1 MRFGLALLGL
11 VIGGPIGAIIGY
23 FLGVFIEKSQIDIR
37 RQAEQST
44 QDAFFLA
51 LSGLAAEVIKA
62 DGVVSK
68 AEVLFAKEF
77 FIREFGPATADR
89 MMKRLKIFVS
99 ERVPVEQICRQISE
113 IFDPSARLLIIHFL
127 HGLAAADG
135 EETLEEENLI
145 KRIAVLLGVSAAE
158 NRSAGGMYRSDLK
171 ACYDIL
177 EVSESAS
184 DEEVKRAYKKAAV
197 KYHPDRVASL
207 GPDVQK
213 EANER
218 FAKINAAYDQIKA
231 ARGMK

>member
-51 LSGLAAEVIKA
+51 LSGLAAEVIKI

-89 MMKRLKIFVS
+89 MMKRF
-99 ERVPVEQICRQISE
+99 
-113 IFDPSARLLIIHFL
+113 
-127 HGLAAADG
+127 
-135 EETLEEENLI
+135 
-145 KRIAVLLGVSAAE
+145 
-158 NRSAGGMYRSDLK
+158 GGGRRRRDFGGRK
-171 ACYDIL
+171 P
-177 EVSESAS
+177 
-184 DEEVKRAYKKAAV
+184 
-197 KYHPDRVASL
+197 H
-207 GPDVQK
+207 
-213 EANER
+213 
-218 FAKINAAYDQIKA
+218 
-231 ARGMK
+231 

>member
-1 MRFGLALLGL
+1 MRFGLALLGF

-37 RQAEQST
+37 KKAEQST
-44 QDAFFLA
+44 RDAFFLS
-51 LSGLAAEVIKA
+51 LSGLAAEVIKI

-99 ERVPVEQICRQISE
+99 EKVPVEQICRQISE

-145 KRIAVLLGVSAAE
+145 KTVRPEECTAAT
-158 NRSAGGMYRSDLK
+158 
-171 ACYDIL
+171 
-177 EVSESAS
+177 
-184 DEEVKRAYKKAAV
+184 
-197 KYHPDRVASL
+197 
-207 GPDVQK
+207 
-213 EANER
+213 
-218 FAKINAAYDQIKA
+218 
-231 ARGMK
+231 

>member
-1 MRFGLALLGL
+1 MRFGLALLGF

-37 RQAEQST
+37 KKAEQST
-44 QDAFFLA
+44 RDAFFLS
-51 LSGLAAEVIKA
+51 LSGLAAEVIKI

-99 ERVPVEQICRQISE
+99 EKVPVEQICRQISE

-145 KRIAVLLGVSAAE
+145 
-158 NRSAGGMYRSDLK
+158 K

>member
-51 LSGLAAEVIKA
+51 LSGLAAEVIKI

-113 IFDPSARLLIIHFL
+113 IFDPSA
-127 HGLAAADG
+127 GLAAADG

-158 NRSAGGMYRSDLK
+158 NRSAGGMYRNDLK

-184 DEEVKRAYKKAAV
+184 DEEVKKAYKKAAV

-207 GPDVQK
+207 GPEVQK

>member
-1 MRFGLALLGL
+1 
-11 VIGGPIGAIIGY
+11 
-23 FLGVFIEKSQIDIR
+23 
-37 RQAEQST
+37 
-44 QDAFFLA
+44 
-51 LSGLAAEVIKA
+51 
-62 DGVVSK
+62 
-68 AEVLFAKEF
+68 
-77 FIREFGPATADR
+77 
-89 MMKRLKIFVS
+89 
-99 ERVPVEQICRQISE
+99 
-113 IFDPSARLLIIHFL
+113 
-127 HGLAAADG
+127 
-135 EETLEEENLI
+135 
-145 KRIAVLLGVSAAE
+145 
-158 NRSAGGMYRSDLK
+158 MYRSDLK

>member
-1 MRFGLALLGL
+1 MRFGLALLGF

-44 QDAFFLA
+44 QNAFFLA

-99 ERVPVEQICRQISE
+99 ERVPVEQICRQSNRCGSSYLDSPYCSSDFHSDSDTFHGCGFFHGRQADTRYAILVDTIERVFHNSGQNVLHE
-113 IFDPSARLLIIHFL
+113 FL
-127 HGLAAADG
+127 QSDHG
-135 EETLEEENLI
+135 
-145 KRIAVLLGVSAAE
+145 
-158 NRSAGGMYRSDLK
+158 
-171 ACYDIL
+171 
-177 EVSESAS
+177 
-184 DEEVKRAYKKAAV
+184 
-197 KYHPDRVASL
+197 
-207 GPDVQK
+207 
-213 EANER
+213 
-218 FAKINAAYDQIKA
+218 
-231 ARGMK
+231 

>member
-51 LSGLAAEVIKA
+51 LSGLAAEVIKI

-99 ERVPVEQICRQISE
+99 EKVPVEQICRQISE
-113 IFDPSARLLIIHFL
+113 IFDPSARLWRKKISLNGLPSFL
-127 HGLAAADG
+127 AFRQRK
-135 EETLEEENLI
+135 T
-145 KRIAVLLGVSAAE
+145 VLPAE
-158 NRSAGGMYRSDLK
+158 CTATT
-171 ACYDIL
+171 
-177 EVSESAS
+177 
-184 DEEVKRAYKKAAV
+184 
-197 KYHPDRVASL
+197 
-207 GPDVQK
+207 
-213 EANER
+213 
-218 FAKINAAYDQIKA
+218 
-231 ARGMK
+231 